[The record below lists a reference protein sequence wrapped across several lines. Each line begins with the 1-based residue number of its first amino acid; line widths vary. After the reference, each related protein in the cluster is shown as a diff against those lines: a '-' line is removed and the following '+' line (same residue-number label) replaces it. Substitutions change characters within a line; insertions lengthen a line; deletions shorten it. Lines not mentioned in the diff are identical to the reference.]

1 MKYFKKLVGDRI
13 YLSPRN
19 SQDVEIF
26 TKWLN
31 DFQVT
36 DYTGRS
42 GMITTL
48 EGEKQ
53 YLEQTESEE
62 KRQFVIVTL
71 DKDEMIGT
79 VGLERINYINRHA
92 TLGVFI
98 GEEAYRNGGYGT
110 EAINMILD
118 YGFNYLNLNSI
129 QLDVFAFNER
139 AIACYKKCGFKEM
152 GRRRQAT
159 FVNGKYYD
167 TIQMD
172 ILKEE
177 FKQAGKEYIRNKNV

>member
-19 SQDVEIF
+19 SQDVELF

-42 GMITTL
+42 GSIVTL
-48 EGEKQ
+48 EGERQ
-53 YLEQTESEE
+53 YLEQTASEE
-62 KRQFVIVTL
+62 NRYFVIVTL

-79 VGLERINYINRHA
+79 VSLERINYVNRSA

-110 EAINMILD
+110 EAINLILD

-129 QLDVFAFNER
+129 QLDVYAFNER
-139 AIACYKKCGFKEM
+139 AIACRKNKCS
-152 GRRRQAT
+152 
-159 FVNGKYYD
+159 
-167 TIQMD
+167 
-172 ILKEE
+172 
-177 FKQAGKEYIRNKNV
+177 

>member
-19 SQDVEIF
+19 SQDVEVF

-42 GMITTL
+42 GNITTL

-53 YLEQTESEE
+53 YLEQTASEE
-62 KRQFVIVTL
+62 NKYFVIVTL

-79 VGLERINYINRHA
+79 VSLERINYINRHA
-92 TLGVFI
+92 ILGIFI

-110 EAINMILD
+110 EAINLILD
-118 YGFNYLNLNSI
+118 YGFNYLNLNSV

-139 AIACYKKCGFKEM
+139 AIACYKKCGFKEA
-152 GRRRQAT
+152 GKRREAI
-159 FVNGKYYD
+159 FVNGSYYD
-167 TIQMD
+167 IMQMD

-177 FKQAGKEYIRNKNV
+177 FEQVGKEYIRNKNV

>member
-1 MKYFKKLVGDRI
+1 MKYFKKLIGDRI

-19 SQDVEIF
+19 SQDVETF

-36 DYTGRS
+36 DYIDRS
-42 GMITTL
+42 GSIVTL

-53 YLEQTESEE
+53 YLEQTESEQ

-79 VGLERINYINRHA
+79 VGLERINYINRYA

-177 FKQAGKEYIRNKNV
+177 FKQAGKEYIRNKNI

>member
-1 MKYFKKLVGDRI
+1 MKYSKKLVGDRI

-42 GMITTL
+42 GNITTL

-53 YLEQTESEE
+53 YLEQTANEE
-62 KRQFVIVTL
+62 NRQFVIVTL

-79 VGLERINYINRHA
+79 VGIEKIDRLNQTGR
-92 TLGVFI
+92 LGIFI
-98 GEEAYRNGGYGT
+98 GEAEYRSNGYGT
-110 EAINMILD
+110 EAINLILE
-118 YGFNYLNLNSI
+118 YGFHYLNLNSI
-129 QLDVFAFNER
+129 QLKVYEFNER
-139 AIACYKKCGFKEM
+139 ARACYKKCGFREM
-152 GRRRQAT
+152 GRRRKAN
-159 FVNGKYYD
+159 FLNGKFYD
-167 TIQMD
+167 TVYMD
-172 ILKEE
+172 ILRDE
-177 FKQAGKEYIRNKNV
+177 FEQAGKEYIRNKNV

>member
-1 MKYFKKLVGDRI
+1 MKYFKKLIGDRI

-19 SQDVEIF
+19 SQDIETF

-42 GMITTL
+42 GSIVTL

-53 YLEQTESEE
+53 YLEQLEGEE

-79 VGLERINYINRHA
+79 VGVEKIDRLNQTGR
-92 TLGVFI
+92 LGIFI
-98 GEEAYRNGGYGT
+98 GEAEYRSNGYGT
-110 EAINMILD
+110 EAINLILD

-177 FKQAGKEYIRNKNV
+177 FKQAGKEYIRNKNI